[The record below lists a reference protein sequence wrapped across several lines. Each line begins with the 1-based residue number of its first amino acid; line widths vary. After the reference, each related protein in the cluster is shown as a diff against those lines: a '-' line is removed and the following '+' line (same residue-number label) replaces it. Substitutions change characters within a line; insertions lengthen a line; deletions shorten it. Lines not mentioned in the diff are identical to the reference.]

1 MYCKK
6 RNMNFPNFVLA
17 LLLFCGFL
25 LGSPSPAIAA
35 NQTPIMGPSLVNKEQ
50 MIQYLQ
56 TNNSASNY
64 DDSSQFVS
72 MVIREANTEG
82 VRPEVAF
89 SLMMK
94 ETNYLKFTG
103 TVKATQNNFGG
114 LGVTGPGV
122 QGASFDSVQ
131 VGIRAIIQHLQAYA
145 SELPL
150 KQPVVDP
157 RYTYVTRCSAPYA
170 EWLGI
175 QENPTGK
182 GWATDPGYGYDIV
195 KRVDQIKAILPM
207 RLYVDTPTNGSAIK
221 GTTTISGWSL
231 NKDGIAKVEL
241 YHGTTLQQ
249 ATTSTNAYPSVN
261 VVYPGYSS
269 GNNSGY
275 SMAYD
280 TTQLPN
286 GTQTF
291 SVVATGKD
299 GAITTW
305 PLTLVIANPPM
316 RMYVDTPTDGS
327 TVRGVTKISGW
338 ALNVSGISK
347 VQIFEGS
354 RLLGAAANVNLS
366 YPSVNVVYPGYSNG
380 NNSGYSYDLDTTNLA
395 DGVHTLKI
403 QATGINGEVTS
414 WNIQV
419 RVDNAPKMYVDTP
432 TSGSTIKGT
441 TTISGWSVNMKG
453 IAKVELY
460 KGTTLLETTTSTNY
474 YPSVN
479 VVYPGYPSGNN
490 SGYSMSYDTTQLAN
504 GTQTFSVVATGTDGV
519 TTTWPLTLVI
529 ANPPVRM
536 YVDTPTDGSTIRGIA
551 KISGWALNKSDI
563 SKVEIFEG
571 SSLVGAAA
579 NVNLYYPTVNIVYPG
594 YSSGDNSGYSYDLDT
609 TKLADGVHTL
619 KVQATRINGEVVFWN
634 IQVSVDNAPRMY
646 VDTPTS
652 GSAISGVTKISGWAL
667 NVSRISK
674 VEIFE
679 GSSLLGAT
687 ANVNLYY
694 PSVNVVYP
702 GYSSGNNSG
711 FSYDLDTTKL
721 ANGVH
726 TLKVQATGIN
736 GEVTYWNIQVMVNPP
751 GLLAGQI
758 IVLDPG
764 HGTPD
769 PGAVGPAGSM
779 EKDGNLAIAQ
789 RLAKQLRAAG
799 AVVYLTRDG
808 DCSPASPY
816 NKHDDLWSRVNFANA
831 LSATLFIS
839 IHTNSG
845 IGGYGTET
853 YYSNTYN
860 EFHTETESR
869 KLANS
874 IQNQLVERI
883 GLKDRGVKDG
893 DLTVLN
899 HTIMPA
905 VLVEVAFISN
915 QAEEILIAND
925 NFRENAATGI
935 YKGIL
940 AYRGFY

>member
-1 MYCKK
+1 
-6 RNMNFPNFVLA
+6 
-17 LLLFCGFL
+17 
-25 LGSPSPAIAA
+25 
-35 NQTPIMGPSLVNKEQ
+35 
-50 MIQYLQ
+50 
-56 TNNSASNY
+56 
-64 DDSSQFVS
+64 
-72 MVIREANTEG
+72 
-82 VRPEVAF
+82 
-89 SLMMK
+89 
-94 ETNYLKFTG
+94 
-103 TVKATQNNFGG
+103 
-114 LGVTGPGV
+114 
-122 QGASFDSVQ
+122 
-131 VGIRAIIQHLQAYA
+131 
-145 SELPL
+145 
-150 KQPVVDP
+150 
-157 RYTYVTRCSAPYA
+157 
-170 EWLGI
+170 
-175 QENPTGK
+175 
-182 GWATDPGYGYDIV
+182 
-195 KRVDQIKAILPM
+195 
-207 RLYVDTPTNGSAIK
+207 
-221 GTTTISGWSL
+221 
-231 NKDGIAKVEL
+231 
-241 YHGTTLQQ
+241 
-249 ATTSTNAYPSVN
+249 
-261 VVYPGYSS
+261 
-269 GNNSGY
+269 
-275 SMAYD
+275 
-280 TTQLPN
+280 
-286 GTQTF
+286 
-291 SVVATGKD
+291 
-299 GAITTW
+299 
-305 PLTLVIANPPM
+305 
-316 RMYVDTPTDGS
+316 
-327 TVRGVTKISGW
+327 
-338 ALNVSGISK
+338 
-347 VQIFEGS
+347 
-354 RLLGAAANVNLS
+354 
-366 YPSVNVVYPGYSNG
+366 
-380 NNSGYSYDLDTTNLA
+380 
-395 DGVHTLKI
+395 
-403 QATGINGEVTS
+403 
-414 WNIQV
+414 
-419 RVDNAPKMYVDTP
+419 
-432 TSGSTIKGT
+432 
-441 TTISGWSVNMKG
+441 
-453 IAKVELY
+453 
-460 KGTTLLETTTSTNY
+460 
-474 YPSVN
+474 
-479 VVYPGYPSGNN
+479 GNN

>member
-1 MYCKK
+1 M
-6 RNMNFPNFVLA
+6 
-17 LLLFCGFL
+17 
-25 LGSPSPAIAA
+25 
-35 NQTPIMGPSLVNKEQ
+35 
-50 MIQYLQ
+50 
-56 TNNSASNY
+56 
-64 DDSSQFVS
+64 
-72 MVIREANTEG
+72 
-82 VRPEVAF
+82 
-89 SLMMK
+89 
-94 ETNYLKFTG
+94 
-103 TVKATQNNFGG
+103 
-114 LGVTGPGV
+114 
-122 QGASFDSVQ
+122 
-131 VGIRAIIQHLQAYA
+131 
-145 SELPL
+145 
-150 KQPVVDP
+150 
-157 RYTYVTRCSAPYA
+157 
-170 EWLGI
+170 
-175 QENPTGK
+175 
-182 GWATDPGYGYDIV
+182 
-195 KRVDQIKAILPM
+195 
-207 RLYVDTPTNGSAIK
+207 
-221 GTTTISGWSL
+221 
-231 NKDGIAKVEL
+231 
-241 YHGTTLQQ
+241 
-249 ATTSTNAYPSVN
+249 
-261 VVYPGYSS
+261 
-269 GNNSGY
+269 
-275 SMAYD
+275 
-280 TTQLPN
+280 
-286 GTQTF
+286 
-291 SVVATGKD
+291 
-299 GAITTW
+299 
-305 PLTLVIANPPM
+305 
-316 RMYVDTPTDGS
+316 
-327 TVRGVTKISGW
+327 
-338 ALNVSGISK
+338 
-347 VQIFEGS
+347 
-354 RLLGAAANVNLS
+354 
-366 YPSVNVVYPGYSNG
+366 
-380 NNSGYSYDLDTTNLA
+380 
-395 DGVHTLKI
+395 
-403 QATGINGEVTS
+403 
-414 WNIQV
+414 
-419 RVDNAPKMYVDTP
+419 
-432 TSGSTIKGT
+432 
-441 TTISGWSVNMKG
+441 
-453 IAKVELY
+453 
-460 KGTTLLETTTSTNY
+460 
-474 YPSVN
+474 
-479 VVYPGYPSGNN
+479 
-490 SGYSMSYDTTQLAN
+490 
-504 GTQTFSVVATGTDGV
+504 
-519 TTTWPLTLVI
+519 
-529 ANPPVRM
+529 
-536 YVDTPTDGSTIRGIA
+536 
-551 KISGWALNKSDI
+551 
-563 SKVEIFEG
+563 
-571 SSLVGAAA
+571 
-579 NVNLYYPTVNIVYPG
+579 
-594 YSSGDNSGYSYDLDT
+594 
-609 TKLADGVHTL
+609 
-619 KVQATRINGEVVFWN
+619 
-634 IQVSVDNAPRMY
+634 SVDNAPRMY